1 MKLPDDY
8 LSIVQKPSRY
18 IGNEI
23 GSVRKNPEEVDLFFA
38 LVFPDVYEIGIS
50 NLGLRI
56 LYHILNRMKG
66 VQAERVYSPWI
77 DLEEILVKEKI
88 PLTSI
93 ESKKPLKEFDIV
105 GITLQY
111 EMSYTNILNILRLGS
126 IPLKSEEREEG
137 MPLVIGGGPCAF
149 NPEPLSQFFDAFVI
163 GDGEDVIIEIVEVYR
178 RWKVSKAK
186 KNDLLKFLSEVEGVY
201 VPRFFD
207 VLYRDDRRIKS
218 ISNVNLKGK
227 DFVCK
232 RAAESLEKN
241 DFPVQPIIPYIEA
254 VHDRVN
260 IEIARGCLSGC
271 RFCQAGI
278 IYRPLRERKAD
289 EIKELIKLSLK
300 NSGYKEVSLT
310 SLNTGEYSGIDL
322 LIPQLMDYFTANK
335 VSLSLPSLRPDSLNQ
350 IIASEIK
357 RFKKT
362 GFTIAPEAGSQRLR
376 DVINK
381 QITEDEILRAAEIV
395 FKEGWG
401 ALKLY
406 FMIGLP
412 TEKMEDIEEIIN
424 LVRKIRKLSFKSTG
438 RFKRLSVS
446 ISPFVPKSHTPFQW
460 ASQHPHD
467 EMNEKIRFITGS
479 VRDRRIDFEWHNPQ
493 LSFLEATIARGDRRV
508 GDIIERAFNKGC
520 RFDGWSEQFDFNKW
534 MEAFSEGGINPAFYS
549 TRKREIDEIFPWEHI
564 HTGVSRK
571 FLEEEYIKATQ
582 EVITRSCRE
591 KGCNFC
597 GLETRGCHPLPGN
610 SKYSCVL
617 KEEST
622 DGKES
627 VETDDAVKTRT
638 RFRVKFSK
646 TGLSKYLSHLE
657 FQNLLIRSLS
667 RADIPVAYSKG
678 FHPHPAFS
686 FSFPLP
692 VGCEGLEEYFD
703 IEAECAIEPETFC
716 MRINEQ
722 LPLGIK
728 FLEAHLLK
736 QGDKSLMK
744 AISSFEYEIDV
755 PKKLI
760 NANDEQKKWNDEI
773 KDGELKEL
781 IKWIQVKEEEES
793 VKIKY
798 EAKMTDNNFL
808 KPKEVLMRFSGL
820 NCDDFKKFNLKRTRI
835 ILGEG

>member
-8 LSIVQKPSRY
+8 LHIVQKPSRY

-23 GSVRKNPEEVDLFFA
+23 GAVKKNPEDVDLFFA
-38 LVFPDVYEIGIS
+38 IVFPDVYEIGIS

-77 DLEEILVKEKI
+77 DLEEILIKEKI
-88 PLTSI
+88 PLASL
-93 ESKKPLKEFDIV
+93 ESKKPLKEFDII

-111 EMSYTNILNILRLGS
+111 EMSYTNILNILRLSS

-137 MPLVIGGGPCAF
+137 MPLVIAGGPCAF

-163 GDGEDVIIEIVEVYR
+163 GDGEDIVTEIVEVYR
-178 RWKVSKAK
+178 RWKGSKRK
-186 KNDLLKFLSEVEGVY
+186 KIDLLKSLSEVEGVY
-201 VPRFFD
+201 IPCFYNVS
-207 VLYRDDRRIKS
+207 YKDDGRIKS
-218 ISNVNLKGK
+218 ISNVNPDGK
-227 DFVCK
+227 NFVSK
-232 RAAESLEKN
+232 RNTARLEKN
-241 DFPVQPIIPYIEA
+241 DFPVHSIIPYIEA
-254 VHDRVN
+254 VHDRIN

-278 IYRPLRERKAD
+278 IYRPLRERKTD
-289 EIKELIKLSLK
+289 EIKELIRSSLK

-310 SLNTGEYSGIDL
+310 SLNTGEYSGINT
-322 LIPQLMDYFTANK
+322 LIPQLMDYFTANNI
-335 VSLSLPSLRPDSLNQ
+335 SLSLPSLRPDSLNQ

-412 TEKMEDIEEIIN
+412 TEEMEDIEEMIKLIK
-424 LVRKIRKLSFKSTG
+424 KIKKLSFKSTG
-438 RFKRLSVS
+438 NFKHLSVS
-446 ISPFVPKSHTPFQW
+446 ISHFVPKSHTPFQW
-460 ASQHPHD
+460 APQHPED
-467 EMNEKIRFITGS
+467 EINKKIRFITENA
-479 VRDRRIDFEWHNPQ
+479 RDRKIDFEWHNPQ
-493 LSFLEATIARGDRRV
+493 LSFLEAVIARGDRKL
-508 GDIIERAFNKGC
+508 GDVIERALDKGC
-520 RFDGWSEQFDFNKW
+520 RFDAWGEHFDYNKW
-534 MEAFSEGGINPAFYS
+534 IEAFSECGVDPYFYS
-549 TRKREIDEIFPWEHI
+549 ARQRDFDEIFPWEHI
-564 HTGVSRK
+564 QTGISRR
-571 FLEEEYIKATQ
+571 FLEEEYRKAINET
-582 EVITRSCRE
+582 ITGNCRE

-597 GLETRGCHPLPGN
+597 GLETRGCYPLVN
-610 SKYSCVL
+610 DKKDCCSL
-617 KEEST
+617 KEESL
-622 DGKES
+622 DREER
-627 VETDDAVKTRT
+627 VETDNIEKGSKK
-638 RFRVKFSK
+638 FRIKYSK

-703 IEAECAIEPETFC
+703 IEIECAIEPEIFC
-716 MRINEQ
+716 NRVNEQ
-722 LPLGIK
+722 LPLGIS
-728 FLEAHLLK
+728 FLEAHLIK
-736 QGDKSLMK
+736 PEDKSLMK
-744 AISSFEYEIDV
+744 SISSFEYEINIQ
-755 PKKLI
+755 KNI
-760 NANDEQKKWNDEI
+760 FGNNNDIKRWIAEI
-773 KDGELKEL
+773 KDGELKKKIKCLEIIEEKDL
-781 IKWIQVKEEEES
+781 I
-793 VKIKY
+793 KIKY
-798 EAKMTDNNFL
+798 KTSMVDNSYV
-808 KPKEVLMRFSGL
+808 KPKDILKAVHGFDFESLKNLEVRRRRTVLF
-820 NCDDFKKFNLKRTRI
+820 DF
-835 ILGEG
+835 